1 MRPDLRITEDVER
14 GEGFDITVDGE
25 RIRAFPGET
34 VAGALL
40 AAGKYA
46 LRVTRRGSPRGVFC
60 GIGYCYDCRMTID
73 GRPNERACLTPARP
87 GCEVLTQ
94 LATNA
99 PASPER

>member
-1 MRPDLRITEDVER
+1 MQPDLRIAVDVER

-40 AAGKYA
+40 ASGKYA
-46 LRVTRRGSPRGVFC
+46 LRVTRGGSPRGVFC
-60 GIGYCYDCRMTID
+60 GIGYCYDCRMSID

-87 GCEVLTQ
+87 GCHVLSQ

-99 PASPER
+99 AATGE

>member
-1 MRPDLRITEDVER
+1 MQPDLRITEEIER

-46 LRVTRRGSPRGVFC
+46 LRLTRGGSPRGVFC

-73 GRPNERACLTPARP
+73 RRPNERACLTLARP
-87 GCEVLTQ
+87 GCHVITELSTKT
-94 LATNA
+94 LATG
-99 PASPER
+99 EC